1 MEIALMKYF
10 GVRQNLIVP
19 NISWGL
25 YIHECD
31 LLVVKKSGYAIE
43 VEIKVSVQDFKKDF
57 KKGHQHN
64 DKFNRIKSMYYAFP
78 KSIVDK
84 CVDLVPEN
92 CGIIS
97 VRKYNGECYC
107 QTIRGAK
114 NNKKAEKL
122 TDKDIQ
128 QIGRLG
134 TMRILGLKQKINKLL
149 NKQK

>member
-1 MEIALMKYF
+1 MIDMGKKLAVVEERITTLEMEIALMKYF

-107 QTIRGAK
+107 HNHLVMFLFANIS
-114 NNKKAEKL
+114 
-122 TDKDIQ
+122 IYF
-128 QIGRLG
+128 
-134 TMRILGLKQKINKLL
+134 
-149 NKQK
+149 